1 MRTKKFLYKCLLT
14 TVLLLSSAVF
24 LACVSSK
31 KSGSKTERP
40 SAATEKSSAATEE
53 PFGKDSI
60 QASDSAFVPTHPPV
74 VVPHSWRES
83 RK

>member
-1 MRTKKFLYKCLLT
+1 MRTKKILYKCLLT

-31 KSGSKTERP
+31 KSGSE
-40 SAATEKSSAATEE
+40 TEKPSAATEE

-74 VVPHSWRES
+74 VVPHSWRE
-83 RK
+83 R